1 MYNWFKLPVRTLQ
14 WNTYFLR
21 YLECFSR
28 YSENVK
34 ERERKKIE
42 NFQKHIYAILRDVCV
57 QVLSVMTMITTTLVC
72 LARFHSSTWYC
83 GEWTSPRLKLMI
95 YDVTTNSHSISFF
108 TDGSWTDT
116 TETSSDTKGFRSS
129 EKGRSKVQVYTN
141 CIYFAAD
148 LGNYQILSILSS
160 SSRRSTTAEMASG
173 TACKISLIIS
183 FHWLQSISLS
193 PAKACFTML
202 KWLFRLSWK

>member
-42 NFQKHIYAILRDVCV
+42 NFRKHIYAILRDVCV
-57 QVLSVMTMITTTLVC
+57 QVLSVMTMIT
-72 LARFHSSTWYC
+72 RFHSFTWYC
-83 GEWTSPRLKLMI
+83 GEWTSPRLKVMI

-160 SSRRSTTAEMASG
+160 SSWRSTTAEMASG